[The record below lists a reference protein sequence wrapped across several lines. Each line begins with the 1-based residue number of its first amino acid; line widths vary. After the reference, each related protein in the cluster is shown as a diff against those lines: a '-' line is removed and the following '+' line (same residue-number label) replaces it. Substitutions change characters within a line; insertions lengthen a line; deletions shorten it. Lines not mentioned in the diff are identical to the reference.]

1 MLIFLLGGL
10 FHRAGH
16 WRGPHIHPVLQGD
29 VVEDAAG
36 QDDVAGLL
44 RGVLQCPLGSIQAA
58 ESGAERSEGLLNHTV
73 SCRMGHVIAI
83 FSWSFRNVKW
93 GHEPGAEKE
102 GTVTCGEGPKKSQ
115 MFITGLQTKKEV
127 KVEPFLRCPIPGY
140 IPLERLGLPCARQGT
155 REHRSEEDAIPVPK
169 SLVQWDQKQVNR
181 HLCHQSVQGPLRVK
195 PTSGNQGRLDWWVS
209 Q

>member
-1 MLIFLLGGL
+1 MTSVHTLSYARRWDCGGGTVTAPGKPPSSPPSTLAEVSEHQLLTDAISLQVQGLHVLILLLGGL
-10 FHRAGH
+10 FHRASH

-73 SCRMGHVIAI
+73 SCGMGHVIAI

-93 GHEPGAEKE
+93 GH
-102 GTVTCGEGPKKSQ
+102 
-115 MFITGLQTKKEV
+115 
-127 KVEPFLRCPIPGY
+127 
-140 IPLERLGLPCARQGT
+140 
-155 REHRSEEDAIPVPK
+155 
-169 SLVQWDQKQVNR
+169 
-181 HLCHQSVQGPLRVK
+181 
-195 PTSGNQGRLDWWVS
+195 
-209 Q
+209 